1 VRKRQRQRKSERKKM
16 NKMRIILMILLL
28 AQVAFGTIRY
38 VSKTGSS
45 TSPYITWETASDSI
59 QKCLNICI
67 DGDTVIVA
75 NGVYKENI
83 DINASITLIGSSMD
97 SCVIMGGTEKLYTIG
112 AYKSLV
118 IQGFGIT
125 GREDYAYR
133 AINLRDFYGNIK
145 VSNCRIYNCNSGI
158 KTYQSSDTLRNLI
171 ITNVETGI
179 ETWCTLQTC
188 SPVLLNSLV
197 YVTRENGKVWLN
209 FHGGN
214 GTLLNNIFVGK
225 DDPETGNSSGIYSA
239 SAPHRKLTVK
249 NNLFIRLAGLQTI
262 RMHSIWSDPYFVT
275 NNVFLECRYPLNYS
289 SVFERPREN
298 STIRNNVFLRNTKVF
313 YIEQQPNSDYNIFW
327 ENNENI
333 PPGFNL
339 GLHDIKADPMFVKD
353 SLPSTFPP
361 NAISNAD
368 YHLQMYSPGI
378 DAGDS
383 SILDIDGSRSD
394 IGMYGGPLGQS
405 YQYLDLPPN
414 PPRNIRYTANINE
427 KKIVFT
433 WKKNSENDFKE
444 YHVFRDTVQG
454 FTPDS
459 AHLYLI
465 LPDSTLGDTAQFIDT
480 YSGENAKYY
489 YRIIATDNQENE
501 SEPSD
506 EISVIITGVDI
517 MDVEIATDYRLYQN
531 YPNPFNPNTVIS
543 FQLAVGSYVKVMVY
557 DIKGELLEVLVN
569 ENKPAGYYEVEF
581 NAGKYASGIYLY
593 RIETVDESGIPRF
606 MDMKKMMLVK

>member
-1 VRKRQRQRKSERKKM
+1 
-16 NKMRIILMILLL
+16 MILLL
-28 AQVAFGTIRY
+28 AQATFGTIRY

-45 TSPYITWETASDSI
+45 TSPYTSWETASDSI
-59 QKCLNICI
+59 QKCLNICV

-75 NGVYKENI
+75 NGIYKESLI
-83 DINASITLIGSSMD
+83 INAAITFIGSSMD
-97 SCVIMGGTEKLYTIG
+97 SCVIMGDNEQQHTIISN
-112 AYKSLV
+112 KSLIV
-118 IQGFGIT
+118 EGFSIKGIL
-125 GREDYAYR
+125 DYAYR
-133 AINLRDFYGNIK
+133 TIALKDFYGNIK
-145 VSNCRIYNCNSGI
+145 VSNCRISNSGRAI
-158 KTYQSSDTLRNLI
+158 YTYQSSDTLRNII
-171 ITNVETGI
+171 ITNAHIGI
-179 ETWCTLQTC
+179 YTACGQQTC
-188 SPVLLNSLV
+188 SPVLLNSLI
-197 YVTRENGKVWLN
+197 YITEENGIAWLN

-214 GTLLNNIFVGK
+214 GTLLNNIFIGK
-225 DDPETGNSSGIYSA
+225 DDPRTGNSAGIYSA
-239 SAPHRKLTVK
+239 TAPHRNLTVK
-249 NNLFIRLAGLQTI
+249 NNLFIRLGGIVTI

-275 NNVFLECRYPLNYS
+275 NNVFIENRYPEINSMVL
-289 SVFERPREN
+289 EKPRSN
-298 STIRNNVFLRNTKVF
+298 STIRNNIFLRNTRAFVL
-313 YIEQQPNSDYNIFW
+313 EEQPNSDYNIFW
-327 ENNENI
+327 ENKVDV
-333 PPGFNL
+333 PPQFSL
-339 GLHDIKADPMFVKD
+339 GSNDIKADPMFVKD
-353 SLPSTFPP
+353 SLPGTFPP
-361 NAISNAD
+361 NGISNAD

-531 YPNPFNPNTVIS
+531 YPNPFNPNTVIGY
-543 FQLAVGSYVKVMVY
+543 QLAVGSYVKVMVY

-593 RIETVDESGIPRF
+593 RIEAVDESGIPRF
-606 MDMKKMMLVK
+606 MDMKKMIFIK

>member
-1 VRKRQRQRKSERKKM
+1 M

-28 AQVAFGTIRY
+28 AQATFGTIRY

-45 TSPYITWETASDSI
+45 TSPYTSWETASDSI
-59 QKCLNICI
+59 QKCLNICV

-75 NGVYKENI
+75 NGIYKESLI
-83 DINASITLIGSSMD
+83 INAAITFIGSSMD
-97 SCVIMGGTEKLYTIG
+97 SCVIMGDNEQQHTIISN
-112 AYKSLV
+112 KSLIV
-118 IQGFGIT
+118 EGFSIKGIL
-125 GREDYAYR
+125 DYAYR
-133 AINLRDFYGNIK
+133 TIALKDFYGNIK
-145 VSNCRIYNCNSGI
+145 VSNCRISNSGRAI
-158 KTYQSSDTLRNLI
+158 YTYQSSDTLRNII
-171 ITNVETGI
+171 ITNAHIGI
-179 ETWCTLQTC
+179 YTACGQQTC
-188 SPVLLNSLV
+188 SPVLLNSLI
-197 YVTRENGKVWLN
+197 YITEENGIAWLN

-214 GTLLNNIFVGK
+214 GTLLNNIFIGK
-225 DDPETGNSSGIYSA
+225 DDPRTGNSAGIYSA
-239 SAPHRKLTVK
+239 TAPHRNLTVK
-249 NNLFIRLAGLQTI
+249 NNLFIRLGGIVTI

-275 NNVFLECRYPLNYS
+275 NNVFIENRYPEINSMVL
-289 SVFERPREN
+289 EKPRSN
-298 STIRNNVFLRNTKVF
+298 STIRNNIFLRNTRAFVL
-313 YIEQQPNSDYNIFW
+313 EEQPNSDYNIFW
-327 ENNENI
+327 ENKVDV
-333 PPGFNL
+333 PPQFSL
-339 GLHDIKADPMFVKD
+339 GSNDIKADPMFVKD
-353 SLPSTFPP
+353 SLPGTFPP
-361 NAISNAD
+361 NGISNAD

-394 IGMYGGPLGQS
+394 IGMFGGPLGQS

-444 YHVFRDTVQG
+444 YHIFRDTVQG

-506 EISVIITGVDI
+506 EISVIITGVEI
-517 MDVEIATDYRLYQN
+517 IDVEIATDYRLYQN
-531 YPNPFNPNTVIS
+531 YPNPFNPNTVIGY
-543 FQLAVGSYVKVMVY
+543 QLPISSYVKVMVY

-569 ENKPAGYYEVEF
+569 ENKPVGYYEVEF

-593 RIETVDESGIPRF
+593 RIEAVDESGIPRF